1 MHSEKL
7 VFRSV
12 KNESGIEDRPL
23 AKDEAS
29 VGKDEASLEREEG
42 SVGREEGSV
51 GKEEGY
57 VGREEGSVGRWLK
70 ELPTLCEPEC
80 TNMLQSKVI
89 MM

>member
-1 MHSEKL
+1 MHSEEL

-12 KNESGIEDRPL
+12 KNESGIEERPL
-23 AKDEAS
+23 AEEEAS
-29 VGKDEASLEREEG
+29 VGKNEASLEREEG

-51 GKEEGY
+51 GK
-57 VGREEGSVGRWLK
+57 EEGSVGRWLK